1 MLIASFFACIL
12 AIIKFNPCRLNDF
25 SSLSVTLNACY
36 SDIPIF
42 WKSRLLEVHLWPFSY
57 LPIPELSEVIAPIEY
72 PVIVGTIIW
81 LLSFITPLSGIA
93 DVNYFDINVIFLSSL
108 FVATS
113 YYVFKVVKNKVYFFI
128 LSPAVFFSIFINWD
142 LWAVLPTILAIF
154 YFDKEKYKLSGVFLA
169 IAISAK
175 FYPLV
180 LVLPITIILLKR
192 GRKYLFQFYIFTF
205 GAYILINAPYVLSDF
220 AGWRYFFEFSFNRG
234 IGYGSIWEAL
244 DLLGLKLGN
253 LNLLYTFSSL
263 VVFALV
269 TIYYFKYA
277 SLDNLYQIAFFAVFA
292 FTVFSKVYS
301 PQYVLWLTP
310 LAVLAL
316 QTRNQIRVFC
326 LWQGLELV
334 YHFAIWRYIYWLG
347 LGGKMEGLPS
357 QTYAVISILRML
369 ALILFAFSLAYPEIK
384 KYRSKKVSQKLAE
397 TRGFEPPKPF
407 RG

>member
-1 MLIASFFACIL
+1 MFIASFFACML
-12 AIIKFNPCRLNDF
+12 AFIKFNPCRLNDF
-25 SSLSVTLNACY
+25 SGLSVTLNACY

-57 LPIPELSEVIAPIEY
+57 LPIPELSKVIPPIEY

-93 DVNYFDINVIFLSSL
+93 DVNYFDINAIFLCSL
-108 FVATS
+108 FVATG
-113 YYVFKVVKNKVYFFI
+113 YYIFKIAKNKVYFFI

-142 LWAVLPTILAIF
+142 LWAVLPTILAIY
-154 YFDKEKYKLSGVFLA
+154 YFDKKKFKLSGVFLA

-175 FYPLV
+175 FYPIV
-180 LVLPITIILLKR
+180 LILPITIILLKR
-192 GRKYLFQFYIFTF
+192 NRKYLSQFYIFNF
-205 GAYILINAPYVLSDF
+205 GAYILINAPYVLSNF
-220 AGWRYFFEFSFNRG
+220 AGWRYFFEFSFKRG
-234 IGYGSIWEAL
+234 TGYGSIWEAL
-244 DLLGLKLGN
+244 NLFGFKLGN
-253 LNLLYTFSSL
+253 LNLVYTLSSL
-263 VVFALV
+263 AVFALV

-277 SLDNLYQIAFFAVFA
+277 NLDNLYQIAFFAVFA
-292 FTVFSKVYS
+292 FTIFSKVYS

-310 LAVLAL
+310 LAVLAI

-326 LWQGLELV
+326 LWQALELL
-334 YHFAIWRYIYWLG
+334 YHLAIWRYIYWLG
-347 LGGKMEGLPS
+347 FGGKIEGLPA

-369 ALILFAFSLAYPEIK
+369 SLILFAFSLAYPAIK